1 VVSQEPR
8 KRAGN
13 RHERAFRG
21 QSTCTDGCPRRP
33 PSLRTGRSAEMHEDT
48 ADASNRP
55 LVRILHTFSNE
66 FRLKNHSPPSAR
78 SVHILSCVP
87 PGRAA
92 INKVIN
98 G

>member
-1 VVSQEPR
+1 MSGLFEAKV
-8 KRAGN
+8 RARMGAHAAHQACGPAAPPKCT
-13 RHERAFRG
+13 RIPLMRA
-21 QSTCTDGCPRRP
+21 
-33 PSLRTGRSAEMHEDT
+33 TG
-48 ADASNRP
+48 P
-55 LVRILHTFSNE
+55 LVRILHTFSKE

-78 SVHILSCVP
+78 SVHSFSCVP